1 MICKQC
7 GNPVTITVEPI
18 QADDQAYMASIHR
31 KWLCPDCGSVYA
43 YENLSE
49 AYAAARAWIEK
60 MEECLS
66 YMEDN
71 FNLIA
76 DLTKDHN
83 ARYMIREVL
92 DKKHQMCGGA
102 E

>member
-7 GNPVTITVEPI
+7 GKSVLVTVEPV

-31 KWLCPDCGSVYA
+31 KWLCPDCGPVDA

-60 MEECLS
+60 MEECLA
-66 YMEDN
+66 YMEI
-71 FNLIA
+71 NLQMVA
-76 DLTKDHN
+76 DLCKDRTTR
-83 ARYMIREVL
+83 AMIQVVL

-102 E
+102 L